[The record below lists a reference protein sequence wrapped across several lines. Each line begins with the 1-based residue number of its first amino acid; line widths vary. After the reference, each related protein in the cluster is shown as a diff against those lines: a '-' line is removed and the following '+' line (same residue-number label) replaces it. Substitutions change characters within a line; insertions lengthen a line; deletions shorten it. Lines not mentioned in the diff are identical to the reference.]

1 MDIIALNIFKK
12 KNSGEFYNSLEN
24 PQETDWS
31 DEIIQKV
38 ERYIENKKICLIPS
52 NKKMYKMI
60 TSYPV
65 NRIKNGSEIIVALNL
80 KAFNVIKHITNSF
93 EYLHSKS
100 ENVKTVISI

>member
-1 MDIIALNIFKK
+1 
-12 KNSGEFYNSLEN
+12 
-24 PQETDWS
+24 
-31 DEIIQKV
+31 
-38 ERYIENKKICLIPS
+38 
-52 NKKMYKMI
+52 MI